1 MDNKSYGKFIIIALI
16 VLAIYGAF
24 IYFVFGGKKDNKTD
38 NKDNKTNNTNK
49 PTKPTTP
56 DVPKSQIDAIVF
68 INDNGLITHSDT
80 GWEIG
85 STTILSGKK
94 FDVFN
99 NNSLI
104 GTYRVLY
111 NNVWRLYDS
120 NNSPV
125 KYEGS
130 ILGVSTDLDFRNI
143 SLYEENVTIEDKSN
157 ISDYLDKKKIDYDI
171 DYLAIDRHT
180 YDFNQDG
187 IRDDV
192 LYSVSYSSGLDDE
205 SVVGD
210 TFSAIF
216 IKSTNRVQEIYYS
229 KENDL
234 PYRLKAIFNLDEVK
248 YLLFSGEYP
257 ADSGYSILLYKAG
270 EKIEKELEDNFK

>member
-16 VLAIYGAF
+16 VLAIYGAL
-24 IYFVFGGKKDNKTD
+24 IYFVFGGKKED
-38 NKDNKTNNTNK
+38 KDNNKETNNTNTPNK
-49 PTKPTTP
+49 PTNPV
-56 DVPKSQIDAIVF
+56 VPKSEIDAVVF
-68 INDNGLITHSDT
+68 ISDNGLITHSDS

-85 STTILSGKK
+85 NTTVLSGKK
-94 FDVFN
+94 FDVFH

-111 NNVWRLYDS
+111 NNEWRLYDL

-130 ILGVSTDLDFRNI
+130 IIGVSTDLDFKNI
-143 SLYEENVTIEDKSN
+143 SLYEENVTNEDKKS
-157 ISDYLDKKKIDYDI
+157 IVEYLEKKGIDYDI
-171 DYLAIDRHT
+171 DYLSIDRHT
-180 YDFNQDG
+180 YDFNRDG

-192 LYSVSYSSGLDDE
+192 LYSVGYSAGLDDE
-205 SVVGD
+205 KVVGD
-210 TFSAIF
+210 TFSAII
-216 IKSTNRVQEIYYS
+216 IKSLNTT
-229 KENDL
+229 KELFFTKEYGLLYN
-234 PYRLKAIFNLDEVK
+234 LKALFTLKDET